1 MKRLLISYLL
11 LLSGC
16 AAGLDSV
23 TYRPVKQ
30 EDGGMT
36 IGIGS
41 VTIKTAQQAQPVAD
55 DAPARALV
63 APQQDAL
70 TLLFAQAA
78 ASGVPVTI
86 QIGASPTPDA
96 ILSRGLETPLPVDI
110 VSLPMTIEPTP
121 ALNEEG
127 HALITP
133 TPAPVKPKPPRA
145 KMVKT
150 PRPTP
155 TPEVLLTPA
164 PDACLQIWQPYHVSI
179 HAPARGATL
188 RLIIDNDILR
198 VSIHAP
204 ARGATAST
212 EPVDNTR
219 LLAVVPLTLSMIFM
233 QKCQARGAE
242 PDMPRFQE
250 RANLP
255 AFACAL
261 QVSAR

>member
-1 MKRLLISYLL
+1 MKRLLCYSLL

-55 DAPARALV
+55 DAPARALA

-86 QIGASPTPDA
+86 QIGASPTPNTM
-96 ILSRGLETPLPVDI
+96 LSRGIESPLPVDI
-110 VSLPMTIEPTP
+110 VSLPMMIEPTP

-133 TPAPVKPKPPRA
+133 TPAPVKPKPPRV
-145 KMVKT
+145 KVVKT

-155 TPEVLLTPA
+155 TPEAVLTPA
-164 PDACLQIWQPYHVSI
+164 PESCLTVWQPYHERLTTLLRKKGFDDFTTCDS
-179 HAPARGATL
+179 RLFEGAFVIPIL
-188 RLIIDNDILR
+188 CEMERIAIIDEAQASEAYALEQKGFR
-198 VSIHAP
+198 VLKVNADVVKFEV
-204 ARGATAST
+204 GGKT
-212 EPVDNTR
+212 NTI
-219 LLAVVPLTLSMIFM
+219 VSWLSCFFT
-233 QKCQARGAE
+233 K
-242 PDMPRFQE
+242 
-250 RANLP
+250 
-255 AFACAL
+255 
-261 QVSAR
+261 

>member
-1 MKRLLISYLL
+1 MKRLLYSSLL

-23 TYRPVKQ
+23 TYRPVEQK
-30 EDGGMT
+30 DGG
-36 IGIGS
+36 
-41 VTIKTAQQAQPVAD
+41 VTFGVGTLTVKTQTAEHD

-70 TLLFAQAA
+70 ALLFAQAA

-86 QIGASPTPDA
+86 QIGASPTPEA
-96 ILSRGLETPLPVDI
+96 MLSRGIESPLPVDI
-110 VSLPMTIEPTP
+110 VSLPMMIEPTP

-133 TPAPVKPKPPRA
+133 TPTPVKPKPPRA

-164 PDACLQIWQPYHVSI
+164 PDACLQIWQPYHE
-179 HAPARGATL
+179 RLATL
-188 RLIIDNDILR
+188 LRKKGFDDFTTCDSRLFDGAFVIPMLFEMERIAIIDETQASEAYALEQKGFR
-198 VSIHAP
+198 VLKVNADVVKFEVS
-204 ARGATAST
+204 GKT
-212 EPVDNTR
+212 NTIVSW
-219 LLAVVPLTLSMIFM
+219 LSCFLT
-233 QKCQARGAE
+233 K
-242 PDMPRFQE
+242 
-250 RANLP
+250 
-255 AFACAL
+255 
-261 QVSAR
+261 

>member
-55 DAPARALV
+55 DADARALV

-86 QIGASPTPDA
+86 QIGASPTPNTM
-96 ILSRGLETPLPVDI
+96 LSRGIESPLPVDI
-110 VSLPMTIEPTP
+110 VSLPMMIEPTP

-133 TPAPVKPKPPRA
+133 TPAPVKPKPPRV
-145 KMVKT
+145 KVVKT

-155 TPEVLLTPA
+155 TPTPEVLLMSA
-164 PDACLQIWQPYHVSI
+164 PESCLTVWQPYHERLTTLLRKKGFDDFTTCDS
-179 HAPARGATL
+179 RLFEGAFVIPIL
-188 RLIIDNDILR
+188 FEMERIAIIDEAQASEAYALEQKGFR
-198 VSIHAP
+198 VLKVNADVVKFEV
-204 ARGATAST
+204 GGKT
-212 EPVDNTR
+212 NTIVSW
-219 LLAVVPLTLSMIFM
+219 LSCFLT
-233 QKCQARGAE
+233 K
-242 PDMPRFQE
+242 
-250 RANLP
+250 
-255 AFACAL
+255 
-261 QVSAR
+261 

>member
-55 DAPARALV
+55 DADARALA

-121 ALNEEG
+121 TLNEEG

-145 KMVKT
+145 KVVKT

-155 TPEVLLTPA
+155 TPEAVLTPA
-164 PDACLQIWQPYHVSI
+164 PESCLTVWQPYHERLTTLLRKKGFDDFTTCDS
-179 HAPARGATL
+179 RLFEGAFVIPIL
-188 RLIIDNDILR
+188 FEMERIAIIDEAQ
-198 VSIHAP
+198 SEAY
-204 ARGATAST
+204 
-212 EPVDNTR
+212 
-219 LLAVVPLTLSMIFM
+219 
-233 QKCQARGAE
+233 
-242 PDMPRFQE
+242 
-250 RANLP
+250 
-255 AFACAL
+255 AL
-261 QVSAR
+261 EQ

>member
-1 MKRLLISYLL
+1 MKRLLCYSLL

-41 VTIKTAQQAQPVAD
+41 VTIKTAQQAQPVAN
-55 DAPARALV
+55 DAPARALA

-86 QIGASPTPDA
+86 QIGASPTPNTM
-96 ILSRGLETPLPVDI
+96 LSRGIESPLPVDI
-110 VSLPMTIEPTP
+110 VSLPMMIEPTP

-133 TPAPVKPKPPRA
+133 TPAPVKPKPPRV
-145 KMVKT
+145 KVVKT

-155 TPEVLLTPA
+155 TPEAVLTPA
-164 PDACLQIWQPYHVSI
+164 PESCLTVWQPYHERLTTLLRKKGFDDFTTCD
-179 HAPARGATL
+179 ARLFEGAFVIPIL
-188 RLIIDNDILR
+188 FEMERIAIIDEMQASEAYALEQKGFR
-198 VSIHAP
+198 VLKVNADVVKFEV
-204 ARGATAST
+204 GGKT
-212 EPVDNTR
+212 NTIVSW
-219 LLAVVPLTLSMIFM
+219 LSCFLT
-233 QKCQARGAE
+233 K
-242 PDMPRFQE
+242 
-250 RANLP
+250 
-255 AFACAL
+255 
-261 QVSAR
+261 

>member
-55 DAPARALV
+55 DAPARALA

-145 KMVKT
+145 KVVKT

-155 TPEVLLTPA
+155 TPTPEVLLMSA
-164 PDACLQIWQPYHVSI
+164 PDACLQVWQPYHERLTTLLRKKGFDDFTTCDS
-179 HAPARGATL
+179 RLFEGAFVIPIL
-188 RLIIDNDILR
+188 FEMERIAIIDEAQASEAYALEQKGFR
-198 VSIHAP
+198 VLKVNADVVKFEV
-204 ARGATAST
+204 GGKT
-212 EPVDNTR
+212 NTI
-219 LLAVVPLTLSMIFM
+219 VSWLSCFFT
-233 QKCQARGAE
+233 K
-242 PDMPRFQE
+242 
-250 RANLP
+250 
-255 AFACAL
+255 
-261 QVSAR
+261 

>member
-1 MKRLLISYLL
+1 MKRLLYSSLL

-36 IGIGS
+36 LGLGS
-41 VTIKTAQQAQPVAD
+41 LTVKTQAADVAQ
-55 DAPARALV
+55 ARALA

-86 QIGASPTPDA
+86 QIGATPTPETR
-96 ILSRGLETPLPVDI
+96 LSRGIESPLPVDI

-133 TPAPVKPKPPRA
+133 TPAPVKAKPPRA
-145 KMVKT
+145 KIVKT

-155 TPEVLLTPA
+155 TPEIFVAPA
-164 PDACLQIWQPYHVSI
+164 PESCLQVWQPYHERLTTLLRKKEFDDFTVCDS
-179 HAPARGATL
+179 RVFDGAFVIPIL
-188 RLIIDNDILR
+188 FEMERIAIIDEAQASEAYALEQKGFR
-198 VSIHAP
+198 VLKVNADVVKFEVS
-204 ARGATAST
+204 GKT
-212 EPVDNTR
+212 NTIVSW
-219 LLAVVPLTLSMIFM
+219 LSCFLT
-233 QKCQARGAE
+233 K
-242 PDMPRFQE
+242 
-250 RANLP
+250 
-255 AFACAL
+255 
-261 QVSAR
+261 